1 MPTLIVSTNQAE
13 EEFWAAHHGG
23 QQGSGKTVFRK
34 DDEEIRTTKRVTG
47 SFFDSSSLFAKFE
60 QGLAPTRKPT
70 TTTAVTKTED
80 VGANQERPVNSRLP
94 ACTSPI
100 RMAFIRMVPLF
111 STNGLKSQL

>member
-13 EEFWAAHHGG
+13 EEFWAAHHGGG

-60 QGLAPTRKPT
+60 QGQLLRFT
-70 TTTAVTKTED
+70 
-80 VGANQERPVNSRLP
+80 
-94 ACTSPI
+94 
-100 RMAFIRMVPLF
+100 FPLR
-111 STNGLKSQL
+111 QV